1 MYGTL
6 FFKIL
11 KVLMIDLSIF
21 NRIQDVV
28 SFFRALSGYR
38 WEHSRTEDNM
48 VVTQQDATH
57 QVFAAVTV
65 PCFPHDSLMIL
76 LVNQVL
82 GEATAA

>member
-1 MYGTL
+1 
-6 FFKIL
+6 
-11 KVLMIDLSIF
+11 
-21 NRIQDVV
+21 
-28 SFFRALSGYR
+28 
-38 WEHSRTEDNM
+38 M